1 MPGAEKGLEEA
12 VTSLLEIKSKSNMSD
27 EHFLIMLGMVNLM
40 EILNLLDRRAPGTQK
55 SEGGRRPFSP
65 ADVAPFVGM
74 FGGPK
79 FKQQNES

>member
-1 MPGAEKGLEEA
+1 MLGSERGLEEA
-12 VTSLLEIKSKSNMSD
+12 VTNLLEIKSKSNMSD

-40 EILNLLDRRAPGTQK
+40 EILNLLDRRVPGTQK

-65 ADVAPFVGM
+65 AEAAPFIGM
-74 FGGPK
+74 FGSPK